1 MVARQPAHRTSS
13 PTAQNNEVSVMTNRR
28 VVIVVCAL
36 LLTSACPATVMAQA
50 NRAAVAE
57 TSDDS
62 SPANTA
68 DKSPV
73 LRFAAAADDAQ
84 VSLADLKQPA
94 AGKSV
99 LAPSVVQWK
108 EPAVPSGPAMAR
120 SGELAPPD
128 LLSGGPAP
136 AMLGPTPM
144 AEELPFEQPAGTM
157 LDPTMMP
164 SDGLPDFGP
173 SRPMPVQK
181 QPMMRE
187 SWLFRPWN
195 ISIFEGALFAATPA
209 QPGFKTL
216 NSYFTGF
223 RIGWDY
229 TTHFGGETRFGFSR
243 VFILD
248 ANRNTQVGYQNI
260 FYFDSNL
267 LIYPLGD
274 TRWRPFFSIGGG
286 LADILI
292 AENNGATLHPGAFNM
307 PIGCGIKY
315 RRGTRLAFR
324 ADIRDNI
331 TFSGSGGLATLNNIE
346 VVGGMEFHFGGGERR
361 SYWPWNPSKHWW

>member
-1 MVARQPAHRTSS
+1 
-13 PTAQNNEVSVMTNRR
+13 MTNRR
-28 VVIVVCAL
+28 VVIVAFAL
-36 LLTSACPATVMAQA
+36 LATGAWPATVAAQA
-50 NRAAVAE
+50 MRAA
-57 TSDDS
+57 SL
-62 SPANTA
+62 A
-68 DKSPV
+68 DEDVDESRDTVTINSPV

-84 VSLADLKQPA
+84 VSLAELKQKPAKSTLAPAVVRWDEPA
-94 AGKSV
+94 ATGGRTV
-99 LAPSVVQWK
+99 A
-108 EPAVPSGPAMAR
+108 AT
-120 SGELAPPD
+120 GELGPPD
-128 LLSGGPAP
+128 LLSADPQPAELEP
-136 AMLGPTPM
+136 APM
-144 AEELPFEQPAGTM
+144 AEDLSLERPPGMM
-157 LDPTMMP
+157 LDPAMMP
-164 SDGLPDFGP
+164 HDGAADFGP
-173 SRPMPVQK
+173 SPRVHPSQ

-209 QPGFKTL
+209 QPQFNTL

-229 TTHFGGETRFGFSR
+229 STHFGGETRFGFSK
-243 VFILD
+243 VFMLD

-260 FYFDSNL
+260 FYMDSNL

-292 AENNGATLHPGAFNM
+292 VSNSGAVLHPGAFNM
-307 PIGCGIKY
+307 PIGGGIKW

-331 TFSGSGGLATLNNIE
+331 TFSGSGGLPTLNNIE
-346 VVGGMEFHFGGGERR
+346 VVGGIEFHFGGGERR
-361 SYWPWNPSKHWW
+361 SYWPWSPSKHWW

>member
-1 MVARQPAHRTSS
+1 
-13 PTAQNNEVSVMTNRR
+13 MTNRR
-28 VVIVVCAL
+28 VVIVAFAL
-36 LLTSACPATVMAQA
+36 LVMSACPASVMAQA
-50 NRAAVAE
+50 TRAVGEAI
-57 TSDDS
+57 DDS
-62 SPANTA
+62 RPANTA
-68 DKSPV
+68 GDSPV
-73 LRFAAAADDAQ
+73 VRFAAAADDAQ
-84 VSLADLKQPA
+84 VSLAELKQA
-94 AGKSV
+94 AAEKSL

-108 EPAVPSGPAMAR
+108 EPSVQSSPALVRA
-120 SGELAPPD
+120 GELAPPD
-128 LLSGGPAP
+128 LLSAEPPPTA
-136 AMLGPTPM
+136 LGPTPI
-144 AEELPFEQPAGTM
+144 AEELPFEQPADTM

-164 SDGLPDFGP
+164 PDGLPDFGP
-173 SRPMPVQK
+173 SRPVPAAR

-209 QPGFKTL
+209 QPQFKTL

-223 RIGWDY
+223 RVGWDY

-243 VFILD
+243 VFMLD
-248 ANRNTQVGYQNI
+248 ANRATQVGYQNI
-260 FYFDSNL
+260 FYLDSNL

-292 AENNGATLHPGAFNM
+292 VENAGATLHPGAFNM
-307 PIGCGIKY
+307 PIGGGIKY

-346 VVGGMEFHFGGGERR
+346 VVGGIEFHFGGGDRR